1 MSRFLQRC
9 ALGLLAALC
18 ASCSGATALD
28 AAGAAGADH
37 SEGPSEEQ
45 LARFLDDVEA
55 NLFEIGSG
63 GATEGQLA
71 SQLQRVVGDGALP
84 PSLEAI
90 DSQHLD
96 ALRPLYQE
104 RDFRPIFVEQQH
116 LHHRGLA
123 TAETLLKAHQHGLN
137 AADFHGP
144 ALSDALLRMR
154 EREPETGGGTSAL
167 NETQRQRLSDW
178 ARAQIGSD
186 GTLPNAADTAESIAT
201 GGQTSPLPELS
212 ASLQSGDDDAAS
224 GPLLAALE
232 AELLLADG
240 WMRWARTLR
249 YNNKAYI
256 SDETAQ
262 ARRWQLVERDP
273 DEEGDEESGDDSD
286 EQDPPEP
293 LLDLTTDEGLAEAAR
308 TLAAEH
314 LARALLSDDFE
325 AALHALNPPFAQYER
340 LLAGAAQYREFVYH
354 GGWQELDIS
363 VPLEEGDTGEAVI
376 ALRQRLADEGYFE
389 GDLDNPTFDEA
400 LEEAVESYQEHHQI
414 RATGEIDEGTLAS
427 LNTPAIERLAQI
439 EVTLQRWR
447 ENRVGADHEGD
458 YVHVNVPDFHGELWD
473 GDELVHRWRVIV
485 GALRRQRQ
493 DDGEMRYWG
502 ATRLFSDTMQY
513 VVFNPYWN
521 VPGNIWRNEYQ
532 PLMDENPNWLE
543 ENGYEILTNEHGR
556 QFLRQLPGPQNA
568 LGLVKFLFPNEW
580 DIYLHDTNRPR
591 LFEYDIRAFSHGCI
605 RSDNALELA
614 AILLARDQN
623 TSVNSMRYRINEL
636 LTEGTE
642 QWISLRNP
650 LPVHLEYYVVRGDED
665 GTMQFL
671 ADVYRLDRELVA
683 ARVEELE
690 AEFEALRS
698 EDDALR
704 SVQPGQPRVEL

>member
-28 AAGAAGADH
+28 DAGATGAEH

-45 LARFLDDVEA
+45 LSRFIDAVEA
-55 NLFEIGSG
+55 NLFELGSG

-71 SQLQRVVGDGALP
+71 TQLQRVLEEDALP
-84 PSLEAI
+84 ASLEAI
-90 DSQHLD
+90 DSAHLN

-104 RDFRPIFVEQQH
+104 RSYRPVFVEQQH
-116 LHHRGLA
+116 LNHRGLA

-144 ALSDALLRMR
+144 ALSVALLRMR
-154 EREPETGGGTSAL
+154 EREPETDGGTGAL
-167 NETQRQRLSDW
+167 NEAQRRRLATW
-178 ARAQIGSD
+178 AGEQVGSD
-186 GTLPNAADTAESIAT
+186 GTLPNAADIAESIAT
-201 GGQTSPLPELS
+201 GGEHSPLPELS
-212 ASLQSGDDDAAS
+212 ASLQRHDDAAAS

-249 YNNKAYI
+249 YDNKAYI
-256 SDETAQ
+256 SEEIAQ

-273 DEEGDEESGDDSD
+273 AEDEDDEDG
-286 EQDPPEP
+286 EQDLPEP
-293 LLDLTTDEGLAEAAR
+293 LLDLTTEEGMDEAAR

-314 LARALLSDDFE
+314 LARALLSDDFQ
-325 AALHALNPPFAQYER
+325 AALEDLNPPFAQYER
-340 LLAGAAQYREFVYH
+340 LLAGAAQYREFVYN

-363 VPLEEGDTGEAVI
+363 VPLEAGDSGQAVI
-376 ALRQRLADEGYFE
+376 ALRERLADEGYFE
-389 GDLDNPTFDEA
+389 GDLTNPTFDEA

-427 LNTPAIERLAQI
+427 LNTSAIERLAQI

-591 LFEYDIRAFSHGCI
+591 LFDYDIRAFSHGCI

-614 AILLARDQN
+614 AILLARDQD

-636 LTEGTE
+636 LTEGSE

-683 ARVEELE
+683 AQVEELE
-690 AEFEALRS
+690 AEFEALRA